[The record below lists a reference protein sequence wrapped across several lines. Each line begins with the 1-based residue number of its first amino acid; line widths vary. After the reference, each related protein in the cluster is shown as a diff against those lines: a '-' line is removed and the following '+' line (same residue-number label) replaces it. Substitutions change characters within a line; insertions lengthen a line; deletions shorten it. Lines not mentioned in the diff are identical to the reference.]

1 MTVMYQEDMW
11 EMSALGRSKIKSKW
25 GNSLAHLNSKEGR
38 MPRTVWAG
46 QGLRRRQ
53 GQAVTKD
60 WNLWCFPGGSV
71 GKEAACNVG
80 DLGSIPELGRSPGGE
95 NGNLCQYSCLEN
107 PHGQRSLRGYSPWG
121 RKESDMT
128 ERLGTQ
134 QRTCEASRATVK
146 GLRSER
152 KKQCRILDL
161 PKCMLS
167 RSIWLLYWE
176 EGERGLRMEDGDTW
190 GDCCYESR
198 ERQYGYQGTSRA
210 GGEKWSE
217 HISKGG
223 SSFSLINV
231 KYERE
236 KSRMIPR

>member
-1 MTVMYQEDMW
+1 MILEKALLVFILPVFLSPNGLLEE
-11 EMSALGRSKIKSKW
+11 EMATHSSI
-25 GNSLAHLNSKEGR
+25 LAWRIESH
-38 MPRTVWAG
+38 
-46 QGLRRRQ
+46 
-53 GQAVTKD
+53 
-60 WNLWCFPGGSV
+60 
-71 GKEAACNVG
+71 GK
-80 DLGSIPELGRSPGGE
+80 
-95 NGNLCQYSCLEN
+95 
-107 PHGQRSLRGYSPWG
+107 RSLVGSSPWG

>member
-1 MTVMYQEDMW
+1 MPWKRKWQPTPVSLHGKSHGQRSLVSCSPWGRKESGTTNRLTLTYLTLRNYRASLVAQLVKNRLQCRRPWYDSW
-11 EMSALGRSKIKSKW
+11 VRKIHWRRDRLPTLVFLG
-25 GNSLAHLNSKEGR
+25 
-38 MPRTVWAG
+38 
-46 QGLRRRQ
+46 
-53 GQAVTKD
+53 
-60 WNLWCFPGGSV
+60 FPGGSV

-167 RSIWLLYWE
+167 RSI
-176 EGERGLRMEDGDTW
+176 
-190 GDCCYESR
+190 
-198 ERQYGYQGTSRA
+198 
-210 GGEKWSE
+210 
-217 HISKGG
+217 
-223 SSFSLINV
+223 
-231 KYERE
+231 
-236 KSRMIPR
+236 